1 MTELPTSRGW
11 RRREISGK
19 WEEVCLRQFLRES
32 AAIRTHPVSQSRES
46 GEKQRQRAVLG
57 LAQTEAAFL
66 SGQDSTAGILTAK
79 TQSSNIKRLKLVNG
93 IPLTYY
99 SLLITMLDITHTS
112 LHCLKGEL
120 LIV

>member
-19 WEEVCLRQFLRES
+19 WEEVCLRQLLRES
-32 AAIRTHPVSQSRES
+32 AVI
-46 GEKQRQRAVLG
+46 RQRAVLG

-66 SGQDSTAGILTAK
+66 SGQGSTAGILTAK